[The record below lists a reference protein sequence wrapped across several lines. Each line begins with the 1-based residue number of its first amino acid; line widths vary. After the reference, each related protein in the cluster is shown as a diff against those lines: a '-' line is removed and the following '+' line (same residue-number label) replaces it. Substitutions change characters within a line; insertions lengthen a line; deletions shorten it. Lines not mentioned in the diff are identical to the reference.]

1 MVTTHRMLA
10 VLALGSAL
18 VARPALGQ
26 LGSSVSLTHT
36 VSVTVP
42 PRVKVQIGNVVPSS
56 QIGASVV
63 AGPSDGLPVSV
74 SATQSWTLSIGSV
87 NGSSRVQWS
96 TERSGGF
103 SSVIRSGAT
112 IASGDISPVPAAATV
127 FFRNAARE
135 SADRSENAND
145 SVILTV
151 VAP

>member
-1 MVTTHRMLA
+1 MLA

-56 QIGASVV
+56 QIGASV
-63 AGPSDGLPVSV
+63 PSDGLAVSV

-87 NGSSRVQWS
+87 NGDSKLQWS
-96 TERSGGF
+96 TEQNGGF
-103 SSVIRSGAT
+103 SSVSGRGAT
-112 IASGDISPVPAAATV
+112 IASGNISPVPAAATV
-127 FFRNAARE
+127 FFR
-135 SADRSENAND
+135 SAGRSESGAD
-145 SVILTV
+145 AVILTV